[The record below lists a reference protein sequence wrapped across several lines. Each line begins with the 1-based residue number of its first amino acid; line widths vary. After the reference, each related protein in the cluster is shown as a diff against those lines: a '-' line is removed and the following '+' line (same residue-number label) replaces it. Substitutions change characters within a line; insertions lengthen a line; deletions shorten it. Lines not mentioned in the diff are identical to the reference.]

1 MNTDSI
7 TDSISEEDAILID
20 IDWSDAGM
28 QPDGLRIV
36 GYRIAGNRSRTY
48 LTVPGNDSAPCY
60 VERTHNPDTGEYAPA
75 YYHQS
80 GPTLAEWQRQQDE
93 REFMAQ
99 WQEARREA
107 IELYEWASGR

>member
-80 GPTLAEWQRQQDE
+80 GPTLAEWQEQE
-93 REFMAQ
+93 RLE
-99 WQEARREA
+99 QEQAEA
-107 IELYEWASGR
+107 ACEAAELYEWASGR